1 MPSLDRLISE
11 TRRAVDGRRAAR
23 PLSDLE
29 QSVASMPPIR
39 PFTESVVGEE
49 ISFVLQPD
57 GLHATLLDQCEDAE
71 VAGLCLPLNRVG
83 DGDASGL
90 PVLLADVV
98 VDRYQLYESRAAGA
112 DGVVLIVA
120 AFDDE
125 GDALSELYTE
135 ASDIGLDVLLE
146 VGHENEIEW
155 SMEQLDP
162 DSFVIRNND
171 GERKGD
177 LERTFS
183 LLEEVPA
190 GIVVVSAGGVSDRDE
205 VRALERSGVDAVI
218 LDPWVVGEDLVGVVR
233 VLRGDAR

>member
-1 MPSLDRLISE
+1 MPSLDRLISSSRKAVE
-11 TRRAVDGRRAAR
+11 ERKATRPFAELEQAVDA
-23 PLSDLE
+23 
-29 QSVASMPPIR
+29 MPPIR

-49 ISFVLQPD
+49 ISFVLQPEALD
-57 GLHATLLDQCEDAE
+57 AALLDECENAE
-71 VAGLCLPLNRVG
+71 IAGLYLPLERVG

-98 VDRYQLYESRAAGA
+98 VDRYQLYEARAAGA
-112 DGVVLIVA
+112 DGVILIVA
-120 AFDDE
+120 AFEDE
-125 GDALSELYTE
+125 DERLTELYQE

-146 VGHENEIEW
+146 VGQEDEIEW

-162 DSFVIRNND
+162 DSFVIRNGD
-171 GERKGD
+171 GDGGAD

-190 GIVVVSAGGVSDRDE
+190 GIVVVSAGGVRDREE

-218 LDPWVVGEDLVGVVR
+218 LDPWVIGEDVADVVR

>member
-1 MPSLDRLISE
+1 MPSLDRLISSS
-11 TRRAVDGRRAAR
+11 RRAVEERKAAR
-23 PLSDLE
+23 PLAELE
-29 QSVASMPPIR
+29 QAVDAMPPIR

-57 GLHATLLDQCEDAE
+57 GLDAALLDECENAE
-71 VAGLCLPLNRVG
+71 IAGLFLPLERVG

-98 VDRYQLYESRAAGA
+98 VDRYQLYEARAAGA
-112 DGVVLIVA
+112 DGVILIVA
-120 AFDDE
+120 AFEDE
-125 GDALSELYTE
+125 DERLTELYQE

-146 VGHENEIEW
+146 VAHEDEIER
-155 SMEQLDP
+155 SMELLDP
-162 DSFVIRNND
+162 DSFVVRNLGED
-171 GERKGD
+171 GEVD
-177 LERTFS
+177 FERTFS

-190 GIVVVSAGGVSDRDE
+190 GIVVVSAGGVHERNE

-218 LDPWVVGEDLVGVVR
+218 LDNWVVGEGLGDVVR

>member
-1 MPSLDRLISE
+1 MPSLDRLISSS
-11 TRRAVDGRRAAR
+11 RRAVEERKAAR
-23 PLSDLE
+23 PLAELE
-29 QSVASMPPIR
+29 QAVDAMPPIR

-57 GLHATLLDQCEDAE
+57 ELDAALLDECENAE
-71 VAGLCLPLNRVG
+71 IAGLFLPLERVG

-98 VDRYQLYESRAAGA
+98 VDRYQLYEARAAGA
-112 DGVVLIVA
+112 DGVILIVA
-120 AFDDE
+120 AFEDE
-125 GDALSELYTE
+125 DERLTELYQE

-146 VGHENEIEW
+146 VAHEDEIER
-155 SMEQLDP
+155 SMELLDP
-162 DSFVIRNND
+162 DSFVVRNLGED
-171 GERKGD
+171 GEVD
-177 LERTFS
+177 FERTFS

-190 GIVVVSAGGVSDRDE
+190 GIVVVSAGGVHERNE

-218 LDPWVVGEDLVGVVR
+218 LDNWVVGEGLGDVVR

>member
-1 MPSLDRLISE
+1 MPSLDRLVSSS
-11 TRRAVDGRRAAR
+11 RRAVEQRRAAR
-23 PLSDLE
+23 PLTDLE
-29 QSVASMPPIR
+29 RAVAAMPPIR

-49 ISFVLQPD
+49 ISFVLQADALVPD
-57 GLHATLLDQCEDAE
+57 LLDQCEVAE
-71 VAGLCLPLNRVG
+71 IAGLCLPLERVG

-98 VDRYQLYESRAAGA
+98 VDRYQLFEARAAGA

-125 GDALSELYTE
+125 DEPLSDLYHEAGDL
-135 ASDIGLDVLLE
+135 GLDVLLE
-146 VGHENEIEW
+146 VAHEDEIER
-155 SMEQLDP
+155 SMELLDP
-162 DSFVIRNND
+162 DSFVVRNSGED
-171 GERKGD
+171 GDAD

-190 GIVVVSAGGVSDRDE
+190 GIVVVSAGGVNDRDE

-218 LDPWVVGEDLVGVVR
+218 LDPWVIGEGLADVVR